1 MTAEEFNALP
11 LLARQY
17 IEQKQGCMSCGKS
30 QDIDTL
36 YKNYLLM
43 SKRALFT
50 LRMGAVSYT
59 TEAGDGG
66 VLYPIHPSDSEA
78 VVKEKLAT
86 ALKVFAVA
94 PGKFSDIQEEKIE
107 KILAEKAVKPLMGA
121 AKAAAEKK
129 AAKEKA
135 EADAAAQAEADAAA
149 QAAADELE

>member
-17 IEQKQGCMSCGKS
+17 IEQQQGCMSCGKS

-43 SKRALFT
+43 SKKALFT
-50 LRMGAVSYT
+50 LRMGAVSYINK
-59 TEAGDGG
+59 AGKGG
-66 VLYPIHPSDSEA
+66 VLYPIHPNDSEA

-86 ALKVFAVA
+86 ALAVYAIA
-94 PGKFSDIQEEKIE
+94 PGKFSDIQEEKIQKVLGE
-107 KILAEKAVKPLMGA
+107 AKPLVGA

-129 AAKEKA
+129 AAKG
-135 EADAAAQAEADAAA
+135 EADAAA